1 MKLRCRFCKDTLT
14 LNPDFEEARATGTD
28 PRQQL
33 RHHIAVHHFLESFKV
48 ARQAGWLIDLLC
60 FEPVEHPEV
69 WRRALLS
76 TLDWL
81 IEEASRLPPDQ
92 L

>member
-1 MKLRCRFCKDTLT
+1 MKLRCRFCKAHLT
-14 LNPDFEEARATGTD
+14 LNPDCEEARATRTD

-33 RHHIAVHHFLESFKV
+33 RHHIAVHHFLASAKV
-48 ARQAGWLIDLLC
+48 ARHAGWLIDLLC
-60 FEPVEHPEV
+60 FEPLEDPEA
-69 WRRALLS
+69 WRRALVS

-92 L
+92 V

>member
-1 MKLRCRFCKDTLT
+1 MKLRCRFCKAELY
-14 LNPDFEEARATGTD
+14 LNLDSEEARDAGTD

-33 RHHIAVHHFLESFKV
+33 RGHIAGHHFLESAKV
-48 ARQAGWLIDLLC
+48 ARKAGWLIDLLC
-60 FEPVEHPEV
+60 FEPVEDAEA
-69 WRRALLS
+69 WRRALAS

-81 IEEASRLPPDQ
+81 IQEAGELPPDQ